1 MFTLQNVI
9 KKRLAIEQGSSV
21 SFSGNPLN
29 ADINMDAVYRV
40 RKASVFDLTLDEL
53 DKEKKVEVNT
63 HLLMTGK
70 LINPNIRFSVD
81 VPSTT
86 NDAAIDQLNSLP
98 EEELNKQVLSLL
110 LMNKFL
116 ALSTYQTGMTGNTTG
131 GFTSTTA
138 SELLS
143 NQLSNWMSQISTD
156 FDLGF
161 VVRPGDEN
169 TSGEYELALSTNLF
183 NDRVLING
191 NFGYS
196 NDQTNVTSNPYT
208 TDFQVE
214 YKVNHK
220 GNIRL
225 RAFQKINNDVLYTE
239 APYYHGIGIFYTED
253 FDNFNELLIKMFKR
267 EMGTK
272 PDEVEIKSEDVEE
285 SLQ

>member
-1 MFTLQNVI
+1 
-9 KKRLAIEQGSSV
+9 
-21 SFSGNPLN
+21 
-29 ADINMDAVYRV
+29 
-40 RKASVFDLTLDEL
+40 
-53 DKEKKVEVNT
+53 
-63 HLLMTGK
+63 
-70 LINPNIRFSVD
+70 
-81 VPSTT
+81 
-86 NDAAIDQLNSLP
+86 
-98 EEELNKQVLSLL
+98 
-110 LMNKFL
+110 MNKFL

-183 NDRVLING
+183 NDRILING

-196 NDQTNVTSNPYT
+196 NNQTNVTNNPYT

-214 YKVNHK
+214 YKVNQK

-239 APYYHGIGIFYTED
+239 APYYQGIGIFYTED

-272 PDEVEIKSEDVEE
+272 PDEVEIKSEDIEE